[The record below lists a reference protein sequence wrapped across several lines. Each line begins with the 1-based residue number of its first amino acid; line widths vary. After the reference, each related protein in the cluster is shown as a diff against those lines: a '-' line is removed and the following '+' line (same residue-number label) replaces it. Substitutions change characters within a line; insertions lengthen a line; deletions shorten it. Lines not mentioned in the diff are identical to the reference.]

1 MTVEA
6 SSGRVAELYRL
17 RMTADALHCFVRVA
31 ELEIRKS
38 VIEGFTIEPDD
49 VGISPLVI

>member
-31 ELEIRKS
+31 ELEIRKC
-38 VIEGFTIEPDD
+38 VVECLAI
-49 VGISPLVI
+49 